1 MCSMKSIEEKVSDVR
16 LKIRE
21 SQSRRFYML
30 RIIGCACGF
39 LAVSTTFH
47 HLDVPAVCWLYAI
60 IGCFLWP
67 HIAYFM
73 SIRSRDINSAEKRNC
88 MVETFLG
95 GVLVPLMSFN
105 LLPGFTLFAM
115 LSMNNIGF
123 SGVRFFV
130 KGVVGFFFGI
140 LVVIPFTGT
149 QIIFNAN
156 ASVILSCIPALIFYP
171 QLVACMAFALAR
183 DLNKTRGTLEQ
194 QYRKLAEA
202 NIKIRDQR
210 DLLDNISK
218 LDGLTGI
225 PNRRHFDEYLEKQWQ
240 SLLRSNSVLSVLM
253 IDIDHF
259 KEYNDNY
266 GHGKGDACLKQVA
279 ETLSRSVKR
288 PNDMLARYGGDEFI
302 CALPGTDS
310 DGAKKIAEEMRNNII
325 SLAIPH
331 FHSSAAD
338 YVTISLGMAT
348 IQPAISVS
356 VRRLLKAADQ
366 ALYRAKNNSRN
377 CTEFLKSA

>member
-1 MCSMKSIEEKVSDVR
+1 MKSIEEKVSDVR

-39 LAVSTTFH
+39 LAVSPTFH
-47 HLDVPAVCWLYAI
+47 HLDVPAVYWLYAI
-60 IGCFLWP
+60 IGCFAWP

-73 SIRSRDINSAEKRNC
+73 SIRSRDTNRAEKRNC
-88 MVETFLG
+88 MIETFLG
-95 GVLVPLMSFN
+95 GILVPLMSFN
-105 LLPGFTLFAM
+105 LLPGSTLFAM
-115 LSMNNIGF
+115 VSMNNIGL
-123 SGVRFFV
+123 SGVRFSL
-130 KGVVGFFFGI
+130 KGVVAFFFGI

-149 QIIFNAN
+149 QIIFKAN

-171 QLVACMAFALAR
+171 QLVAWMAFALAR

-310 DGAKKIAEEMRNNII
+310 GGAKKIAEEMRNNIM